1 MMPDRTVVEKPNDG
15 FLPIGH
21 RQRPRGVARIGAMD
35 LWTEK
40 REWLVERGVQMLR
53 SHRHWTGR
61 DLIEPGGDS
70 EMDARRLFEAPFVAL
85 SGGAEEEQILNYA
98 NRTALGLWE
107 MDWDTLVRTPSRL
120 TAEPMHRDERAEFLR
135 RVRENGF
142 VDDYSG
148 IRISGKGRRF
158 RIRQATVWNV
168 LDASGRYAG
177 QAATFS
183 SWEFLPEGKD

>member
-1 MMPDRTVVEKPNDG
+1 
-15 FLPIGH
+15 
-21 RQRPRGVARIGAMD
+21 MD
-35 LWTEK
+35 LWNAN
-40 REWLVERGVQMLR
+40 REWLVERGIQMLR

-61 DLIEPGGDS
+61 DLIEPSGDR
-70 EMDARRLFEAPFVAL
+70 EEDARSLFEAPFVAV
-85 SGGAEEEQILNYA
+85 SGGAEEDQILNYA

-107 MDWDTLVRTPSRL
+107 MDWDTLVRTPSRH

-135 RVRENGF
+135 RVREKGF

-148 IRISGKGRRF
+148 IRISSAGRRF
-158 RIRQATVWNV
+158 RIRRATVWNV
-168 LDASGRYAG
+168 IDEAGRYAG